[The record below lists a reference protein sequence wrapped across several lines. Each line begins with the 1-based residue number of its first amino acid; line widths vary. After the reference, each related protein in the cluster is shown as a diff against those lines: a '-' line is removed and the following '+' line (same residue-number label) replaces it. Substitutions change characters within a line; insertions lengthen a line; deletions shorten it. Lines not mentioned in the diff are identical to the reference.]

1 MSNALT
7 VLLNDRVAGTLTR
20 LPGGRLR
27 FDYDDL
33 YRTGRSVTP
42 LSLSMPA
49 QVRSHP
55 DHVVKPWL
63 WNLLPD
69 NEAVLGRWA
78 RQFHASASSPF
89 SLLATPIGQDER
101 AMSSG

>member
-1 MSNALT
+1 MNDVRT
-7 VLLNDRVAGTLTR
+7 VLLNDRVAGSLSR

-27 FDYDDL
+27 FDYGEG
-33 YRTGRSVTP
+33 YRASRTVTP

-49 QVRSHP
+49 QIRSHP

-69 NEAVLGRWA
+69 NDAVLSRRRRTPQSRPSP
-78 RQFHASASSPF
+78 RQRGVSRQP
-89 SLLATPIGQDER
+89 G
-101 AMSSG
+101 